1 MRKSALVTR
10 GWGPR
15 PLHTLTSLECEQ
27 WPLQVLRH
35 ISEVHLYPYNADPS
49 QKLDYRQVLCLF
61 TQHQEPVQLNRA
73 SVLHGKKC
81 IKHDMTPICKHFPF
95 LYFAQFSACAFN
107 QDTRFFFSIKLRNMW
122 ERHVFVHILLQNNLW
137 SWQASV
143 CFREAATKQSLT
155 KQVHSKK
162 VRAFNYRVTAK
173 AKLKK

>member
-107 QDTRFFFSIKLRNMW
+107 QDTRFFFSIKLRNM
-122 ERHVFVHILLQNNLW
+122 
-137 SWQASV
+137 
-143 CFREAATKQSLT
+143 
-155 KQVHSKK
+155 
-162 VRAFNYRVTAK
+162 
-173 AKLKK
+173 